1 MQKYR
6 KLLTFATK
14 FSFIMEQIQVEA
26 SIYRAQLAEL
36 TEEEQELAAMAIEYS
51 NRSYAPYSHF
61 SVGAALR
68 LANGVTMGGCNQEN
82 AAFPDGLCAERTV
95 LFAAGAQYPDQPVVM
110 LAIAARDTHGI
121 LTRQPISPCGSCRQV
136 LIETEKRFN
145 TPVRMLLYG
154 SDFVYVVDGIS
165 SLMPL
170 SFVSF

>member
-1 MQKYR
+1 
-6 KLLTFATK
+6 
-14 FSFIMEQIQVEA
+14 MEQIQVEA
-26 SIYRAQLAEL
+26 SIYIAQQAEL
-36 TEEEQELAAMAIEYS
+36 TAEEQKLVAMAIEYS
-51 NRSYAPYSHF
+51 ERAYAPYSHF
-61 SVGAALR
+61 SVGAAIK
-68 LANGVTMGGCNQEN
+68 LANGMTMGGCNQEN

-110 LAIAARDTHGI
+110 LAIAARGKDGM

-145 TPVRMLLYG
+145 TKVRILLYG
-154 SDFVYVVDGIS
+154 KDFIYVVDGIS

>member
-1 MQKYR
+1 
-6 KLLTFATK
+6 
-14 FSFIMEQIQVEA
+14 MEQIQVEA
-26 SIYRAQLAEL
+26 SIYIAQQAEL
-36 TEEEQELAAMAIEYS
+36 TAEEQKLVAMAIEYS
-51 NRSYAPYSHF
+51 ERAYAPYSHF
-61 SVGAALR
+61 SVGAAIK
-68 LANGVTMGGCNQEN
+68 LANGMTMGGCNQEN

-110 LAIAARDTHGI
+110 LAIAARDKDGM

-145 TPVRMLLYG
+145 TKVRILLYG
-154 SDFVYVVDGIS
+154 KDFIYVVDGIN